1 MFLCVCLFA
10 CLLACLTGI
19 VDNSVG
25 FLWFRY
31 DFAMISLRGTCT
43 TDKRLGKFEDD
54 NDMIDTCVGRVKYS
68 HM

>member
-1 MFLCVCLFA
+1 MFLCVFA

-31 DFAMISLRGTCT
+31 DFATRSGTCT

-54 NDMIDTCVGRVKYS
+54 NDKIDTCVGRVKYS

>member
-1 MFLCVCLFA
+1 MFLCVFA

-31 DFAMISLRGTCT
+31 DFATR
-43 TDKRLGKFEDD
+43 RLGKFEDD
-54 NDMIDTCVGRVKYS
+54 NDKIDTCVRRVKYS
-68 HM
+68 